1 MEDIVIKNEQ
11 GAFFT
16 PNVNFSASTG
26 KCILQG
32 ESYLEDSF
40 EFYANLTRWMEQYL
54 GSGKS
59 IIEVDFKLTY
69 FNTSSSRAILELLR
83 KLRTWQAE
91 GKQVTVNWFY
101 PDPDDDDLLMEAEDF
116 MDDAKIK
123 MNLVSYKI

>member
-16 PNVNFSASTG
+16 PNVNFSAATG
-26 KCILQG
+26 KCVLQG

-40 EFYANLTRWMEQYL
+40 EFYANLTRWIEQYL

-59 IIEVDFKLTY
+59 TLEVDFKLTY

-83 KLRTWQAE
+83 KLKMWQAE
-91 GKQVTVNWFY
+91 GKQITVNWFY

-123 MNLVSYKI
+123 MNLISYKI